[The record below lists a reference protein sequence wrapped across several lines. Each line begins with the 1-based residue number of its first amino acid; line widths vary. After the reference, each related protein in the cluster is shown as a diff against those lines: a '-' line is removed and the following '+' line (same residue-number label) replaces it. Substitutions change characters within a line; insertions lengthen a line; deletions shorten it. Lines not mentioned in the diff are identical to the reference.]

1 MKIILTND
9 DGIDAPGLAALGN
22 VVAGWGEVVVVAPS
36 VCHSSMSHRVTT
48 TEPIPVTAD
57 GPNRFR
63 VEGTPADCTRLA
75 LACLVPDATWVIAG
89 INRGGNLGADTYISG
104 TVAAAREAALM
115 GHPAIAISHYVAKGR
130 TLNWLAAERRATVA
144 LAHALANPPRAGQF
158 WNINLPHPEDD
169 SAECELS
176 LCPLDYGPLPVSYEK
191 VGDSYRYCGQYH
203 LRPAVPGHDVAE
215 CFDGRIAATLIP
227 VQFAEI

>member
-9 DGIDAPGLAALGN
+9 DGIDAPGLAALGH
-22 VVAGWGEVVVVAPS
+22 VVARWGTIVVAAPS

-48 TEPIPVTAD
+48 TEEIPVTED
-57 GPNRFR
+57 GPGQFR

-75 LACLVPDATWVIAG
+75 LTCLAPDADWVISG

-115 GHPAIAISHYVAKGR
+115 GVPAIAISHYVAKGR
-130 TLNWLAAERRATVA
+130 VLNWAAAARRAAMA
-144 LAHALANPPRAGQF
+144 LTHAMANPPKRGQF

-169 SAECELS
+169 QTECELS
-176 LCPLDYGPLPVSYEK
+176 ICPLDYGPLAVKFEK
-191 VGDSYRYCGQYH
+191 TRAGYRYCGEYH
-203 LRPAVPGHDVAE
+203 ERPAVPGHDVAE
-215 CFDGRIAATLIP
+215 CFGGRIAATLIP
-227 VQFAEI
+227 VRFAEV